1 MDKLNY
7 FKQAIDKLREMER
20 NARNVPAET
29 LRYFDRF
36 IRSEIFGENNI
47 ELTAEERNALQDYYI
62 ATL

>member
-7 FKQAIDKLREMER
+7 FKQAIDRLREMER
-20 NARNVPAET
+20 NARDIPAEA

-36 IRSEIFGENNI
+36 IRDEIFGNDR
-47 ELTAEERNALQDYYI
+47 LDFTAEERDALQDYYI